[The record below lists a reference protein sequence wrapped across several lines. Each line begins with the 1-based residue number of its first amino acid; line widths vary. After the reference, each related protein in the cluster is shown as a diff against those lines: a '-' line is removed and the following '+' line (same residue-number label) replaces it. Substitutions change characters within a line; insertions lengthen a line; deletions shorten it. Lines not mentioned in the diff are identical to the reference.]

1 MLSLPQTH
9 TPASIVGVKRESELA
24 ALSSSNSKRRVEIP
38 EIIEIE
44 DDDDD
49 DDDDAPLES
58 QEERHPQRPPHQHRS
73 YGHHHHKPAE
83 SATRL
88 IDDSIEWDISQ
99 LDNSLIKWEVARS
112 ISGHSIQDQQKVL
125 STKLPSDPRSLNLSA
140 ILEGCELEYEYDAPL
155 SIMID
160 QLEQEIKAEQPRS
173 DDTAIQRLIRS
184 GNVRFAIDLSP
195 SENGMKTKMTN
206 ARIASSNELLRL
218 YGSDSWIQFQLS
230 ETLLFSIQHTGSKHG
245 IGNQIWQF
253 FHRPLRFAQRIYRSA
268 LVKDECVWFFT
279 SPCGLSKQVHV
290 TEMIDNH
297 LPLKLNRTM
306 KISKFNSR
314 LQLGLSTT
322 APSVTF
328 DPTQI
333 RRVPDIC
340 SNSLRISKEL
350 MAEIA
355 TKLHLSYV
363 PSAIA
368 GAHEVTEANYIGQ
381 QYTWALFDPVG
392 LSNDILLEV
401 WNSDH
406 IERSGVAKF
415 LKFQFNIPVYVPL
428 SRRWKD
434 VRCEIVVP
442 KTRILIKVDKPN
454 DEVLMTDGAAAIGW
468 GAALG
473 IKQALGLEHLPGA
486 YQARI
491 LKSKGLWYLSPDHD
505 KSGFWIEIRSSQWK
519 GDVRCKPDDRITFNI
534 CNVSTRAKAGNV
546 NRQSIPVIA
555 SRNVP
560 ISAFTD
566 RQREKFKT
574 VLDSLTSTEPTELC
588 QALEVHGHLLNLKAK
603 RLSTATNSHVR
614 KEADQVGSAW
624 EKYSNRPMNVMEEII
639 ELLKTGFNPRN
650 NRLLDRLNL
659 AGKEICDK
667 MMNFKIEVASSATVY
682 VIPDPT
688 GTLEEGEV
696 FLRLSRFRDPKTSLS
711 VNILKG
717 DCVVAR
723 SPCVA
728 PTDARKVKAVTN
740 SRLMCY
746 EDVLVCSI
754 HGQKSLL
761 DYLSGGDYDGDVV
774 IVIWDDAFTQNFINA
789 DDPRYILPTEKYNN
803 FFSDAVALAASGRG
817 SSLPTMKVQ
826 DFLNLKAENNTY
838 EREFRRAQL
847 VSLFQPVA
855 YGRYSRMYKVC
866 EYLFGIDH
874 PLTMKLGYVYTKCLD
889 AMKQGIVLK
898 AEADQSLKQEFEYAI
913 GQSCDLKSGVIPLP
927 FWTSYVDISNDEGR
941 EWNVGFREQEKFY
954 LPVKLDHVLEA
965 IAATAVEERRVFLLT
980 LQELEVDSNDPV
992 LNAPWDMFTLN
1003 VKSNPNHAWPLM
1015 EFIESNARACFEEY
1029 EQALRHNDGIIE
1041 RGDFDAAG
1049 KIFWIDGEYSNA
1061 LRAVKNHTF
1070 SKHFLIG
1077 KGKVEYNI
1085 LRASALAAI
1094 TPEQDFFPFHV
1105 VFNELCHLRSQASE
1119 EEYQA
1124 QSGINSIGHCPRAFA
1139 PEFCQAMMARKSL
1152 LPPREVDLL

>member
-9 TPASIVGVKRESELA
+9 TPASIVGVKRDSELA

-49 DDDDAPLES
+49 DDDPPLES
-58 QEERHPQRPPHQHRS
+58 HEERHPQRPPHHHRS
-73 YGHHHHKPAE
+73 HGHHHHKPAE

-140 ILEGCELEYEYDAPL
+140 ILEGCEVEYEYDAPL

-160 QLEQEIKAEQPRS
+160 QLEQEIKAEQPPS
-173 DDTAIQRLIRS
+173 NDTAIQRLIRS

-268 LVKDECVWFFT
+268 LVKDVRMCLVLYF
-279 SPCGLSKQVHV
+279 PLGLSKQVHV

-368 GAHEVTEANYIGQ
+368 GAHEVTEANYVGQ
-381 QYTWALFDPVG
+381 QYTWAYL
-392 LSNDILLEV
+392 I
-401 WNSDH
+401 
-406 IERSGVAKF
+406 
-415 LKFQFNIPVYVPL
+415 
-428 SRRWKD
+428 RWKD

-728 PTDARKVKAVTN
+728 ESESGNQFPVNV
-740 SRLMCY
+740 Y

-826 DFLNLKAENNTY
+826 DFLNLKAEIILTSESSEELNWSHS
-838 EREFRRAQL
+838 FSQL
-847 VSLFQPVA
+847 LMVA
-855 YGRYSRMYKVC
+855 ILGCINC

-992 LNAPWDMFTLN
+992 LSAPWDMFTLN

-1139 PEFCQAMMARKSL
+1139 PELCQAMMARKSL

>member
-9 TPASIVGVKRESELA
+9 TPASIVGVKRDSELA
-24 ALSSSNSKRRVEIP
+24 ALSIP
-38 EIIEIE
+38 GET
-44 DDDDD
+44 
-49 DDDDAPLES
+49 P
-58 QEERHPQRPPHQHRS
+58 PRPPHQHRS

-603 RLSTATNSHVR
+603 RLSTATNSH
-614 KEADQVGSAW
+614 
-624 EKYSNRPMNVMEEII
+624 EII

-650 NRLLDRLNL
+650 
-659 AGKEICDK
+659 K
-667 MMNFKIEVASSATVY
+667 MNFKIEVASSATVY

-696 FLRLSRFRDPKTSLS
+696 FLRLSRFRSQDVPFSQH
-711 VNILKG
+711 LKR

-855 YGRYSRMYKVC
+855 YVVN
-866 EYLFGIDH
+866 LFGIDH

-927 FWTSYVDISNDEGR
+927 FWTSYVESRTMRVENGTLGSENR
-941 EWNVGFREQEKFY
+941 RSFTFQ
-954 LPVKLDHVLEA
+954 A

-992 LNAPWDMFTLN
+992 LNASWDMFTLN

-1049 KIFWIDGEYSNA
+1049 KIFWIDGD
-1061 LRAVKNHTF
+1061 
-1070 SKHFLIG
+1070 I
-1077 KGKVEYNI
+1077 
-1085 LRASALAAI
+1085 ASALAAI